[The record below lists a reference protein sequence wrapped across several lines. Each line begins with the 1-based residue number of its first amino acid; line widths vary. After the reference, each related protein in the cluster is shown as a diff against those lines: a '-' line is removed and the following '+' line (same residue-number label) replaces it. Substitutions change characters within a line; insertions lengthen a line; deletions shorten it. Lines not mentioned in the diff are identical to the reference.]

1 MPELRER
8 EPDKNREK
16 KKKKKKKHS
25 LMQCG
30 RKMLQ
35 GIGVDESCRILQ
47 IAQGK
52 VTMIDLEGQFDGR
65 RED

>member
-1 MPELRER
+1 
-8 EPDKNREK
+8 
-16 KKKKKKKHS
+16 
-25 LMQCG
+25 MQCG